1 MSYHPKAKIPHDS
14 SFFSC
19 PRGSPNST
27 RELNPSQMY
36 LEHSF
41 MQLPSLKIPNWTKQ
55 TRTSLFDEAQLSI
68 KNSLK
73 LARSQEFWVLLS
85 TSFKRM
91 EATEE
96 QNSSATPKLI
106 LSKKIDGYL
115 ATRQRRLATKKLSL
129 NLFIF
134 AQTRLFQETK
144 KPSTTKTYE
153 FLQQRIF
160 TTSKKL
166 LFYNKLWRR
175 PEIKLASAA
184 MIRLWKFLL

>member
-1 MSYHPKAKIPHDS
+1 
-14 SFFSC
+14 
-19 PRGSPNST
+19 
-27 RELNPSQMY
+27 MY

-41 MQLPSLKIPNWTKQ
+41 MQLPSPKIPNWTKQ

-106 LSKKIDGYL
+106 LSKTFWRLLSNAATTPGY
-115 ATRQRRLATKKLSL
+115 KKLSL
-129 NLFIF
+129 TLFIF
-134 AQTRLFQETK
+134 AQTRLFHETK
-144 KPSTTKTYE
+144 KSLHDQNLRISSTKNFYHQQKT
-153 FLQQRIF
+153 FILQQTMTQTRNKISVCCNDQIVEVSVVAAAVESIVVGL
-160 TTSKKL
+160 THSL
-166 LFYNKLWRR
+166 LH
-175 PEIKLASAA
+175 
-184 MIRLWKFLL
+184 

>member
-1 MSYHPKAKIPHDS
+1 MSHKLILTYICMSVVSCHPKAKIPHDS

-96 QNSSATPKLI
+96 QNSSETPKLI
-106 LSKKIDGYL
+106 LSKKIWRLLSNAATTPGY
-115 ATRQRRLATKKLSL
+115 KKTQPQ
-129 NLFIF
+129 FIYF
-134 AQTRLFQETK
+134 CSNSIVPR
-144 KPSTTKTYE
+144 
-153 FLQQRIF
+153 
-160 TTSKKL
+160 
-166 LFYNKLWRR
+166 N
-175 PEIKLASAA
+175 
-184 MIRLWKFLL
+184 